1 MGFIPLFLTASGAC
15 MLFFLTVRQYM
26 LGKLTIQRNLASQL
40 AQAHPEMGIAAG
52 ELINSEKIQKLLK
65 EESAENTIPQTSIEL
80 LRAMKINQY
89 QFNALIKKAPYNW
102 VAAFGGFKAI

>member
-15 MLFFLTVRQYM
+15 LLFFLTVMHYM
-26 LGKLTIQRNLASQL
+26 LGKLTFQRNLASQL
-40 AQAHPEMGIAAG
+40 AQAHPELGIAAG
-52 ELINSEKIQKLLK
+52 ELINPEKIQQLLK
-65 EESAENTIPQTSIEL
+65 EKAPQNSIPQSSIEQ
-80 LRAMKINQY
+80 LRAMKVNQY

>member
-52 ELINSEKIQKLLK
+52 ELINPEKIQKLLK
-65 EESAENTIPQTSIEL
+65 EESAENTIPQSSIEL

>member
-1 MGFIPLFLTASGAC
+1 
-15 MLFFLTVRQYM
+15 M

-52 ELINSEKIQKLLK
+52 ELINPEKIQKLLK
-65 EESAENTIPQTSIEL
+65 EESAENTIPQSSIEL

>member
-15 MLFFLTVRQYM
+15 MLFFLTVRHYL
-26 LGKLTIQRNLASQL
+26 LGKLTLQRNLASQL
-40 AQAHPEMGIAAG
+40 SQAHPGLGMEAG
-52 ELINSEKIQKLLK
+52 ELLNPEKIQKLLK
-65 EESAENTIPQTSIEL
+65 VESAEKAIPQSSIEL
-80 LRAMKINQY
+80 LRAMKVNQY

>member
-15 MLFFLTVRQYM
+15 LLFFLTVRHYM
-26 LGKLTIQRNLASQL
+26 LGKITFQRNLASQL
-40 AQAHPEMGIAAG
+40 AQAHPELGIVAV

-65 EESAENTIPQTSIEL
+65 DESAQKAIPQSSIEL

-89 QFNALIKKAPYNW
+89 QYNRLIKKSPYNW
-102 VAAFGGFKAI
+102 VAAFGGFKEI